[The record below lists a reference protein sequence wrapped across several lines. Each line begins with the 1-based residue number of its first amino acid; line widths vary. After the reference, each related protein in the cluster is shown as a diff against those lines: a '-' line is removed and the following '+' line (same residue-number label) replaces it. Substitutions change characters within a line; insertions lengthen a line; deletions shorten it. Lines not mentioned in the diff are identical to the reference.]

1 MKELK
6 VAMQDLGCIFEPES
20 VAVSGVSPGN
30 AGERYT
36 DYLLKYGFKGN
47 IYPLRP
53 KGGEFR
59 GLKICPSIKD
69 VPGPVDLIICCI
81 PAQHVPELL
90 TDSATKGVKA
100 AVLHTAGF
108 SETGRREGRELE
120 AEVVRVAQAKGIRIV
135 GPNCMGIYR
144 PKAGLAF
151 AYEFPLE
158 SGRMALICQSGGNS
172 NFLVRAAAERGIRFS
187 KAVSYG
193 NACDVNETDLME
205 YFIHDDETDLVA
217 AYIEGVKDG
226 PRFRDVLGRL
236 GSVKPVVILKAGATP
251 AGEKATASHTGA
263 LADSDAAWN
272 AIFSQTGAIRVDSLD
287 ELVDMMVTLRFMP
300 VPPRGKR
307 IATMGVGGGVSVLA
321 TDECHNARFVMA
333 PLDEAVKR
341 DLTRNV
347 TSDAGVML
355 GNPIDFPFW
364 AMSEEQFRDALRT
377 LLKWEGIDLFLFLA
391 PLRQS
396 EPPLAEYVPFVDYQ
410 LSNLI
415 KAANEC
421 GKPTAV
427 VINLL
432 ATGQSWL
439 AAAGLQQK
447 CYEAGLPTYQSA
459 ASALKAIGRLMRYH
473 EFRRSS

>member
-1 MKELK
+1 MR
-6 VAMQDLGCIFEPES
+6 DLRFIFDPVS
-20 VAVSGVSPGN
+20 VAVAGVSPGN

-36 DYLLKYGFKGN
+36 DYLLQYGFKGP

-59 GLKICPSIKD
+59 GLKLYPGIKD

-90 TDSATKGVKA
+90 RDGAAKGVKA

-108 SETGRREGRELE
+108 SETGRPEGSELE
-120 AEVVRVAQAKGIRIV
+120 AEVVRVARAKGIRIV

-151 AYEFPLE
+151 AYEFPRE
-158 SGRMALICQSGGNS
+158 SGRTALICQSGGNS
-172 NFLVRAAAERGIRFS
+172 NFLVRAAAERGIRWS

-193 NACDVNETDLME
+193 NACDINETDLME
-205 YFIHDDETDLVA
+205 YFIGDSETDMVA

-226 PRFRDVLGRL
+226 PRFREVLGRL
-236 GSVKPVVILKAGATP
+236 SAVKPVVILKAGATP
-251 AGEKATASHTGA
+251 AGERAAASHTGA
-263 LADSDAAWN
+263 LAGSDAAWN
-272 AIFSQTGAIRVDSLD
+272 AIFSQSRAIRVDTLD
-287 ELVDMMVTLRFMP
+287 ELVDMMVTLRFIP
-300 VPPRGKR
+300 VLPRGKR

-321 TDECHNARFVMA
+321 TDECHDAGFVMA
-333 PLDEAVKR
+333 PLDAAVKR
-341 DLTRNV
+341 DLARNV

-415 KAANEC
+415 KVANEC

-427 VINLL
+427 VINFL

-439 AAAGLQQK
+439 AASGLQQK
-447 CYEAGLPTYQSA
+447 CYEAGLPTYHST
-459 ASALKAIGRLMRYH
+459 ASALKAIGRLIKYR
-473 EFRRSS
+473 EARP

>member
-1 MKELK
+1 MNRTDSFS
-6 VAMQDLGCIFEPES
+6 AIFDPAS
-20 VAVSGVSPGN
+20 VAVTGVSPGS

-36 DYLLKYGFKGN
+36 DYLLTYGFKGK

-59 GLKICPSIKD
+59 GMKIYKSIKD
-69 VPGPVDLIICCI
+69 VAGPVDLIICCI
-81 PAQHVPELL
+81 PAQHVPDLL
-90 TDSATKGVKA
+90 RESAAKGVKA
-100 AVLHTAGF
+100 AILHTAGF
-108 SETGRREGRELE
+108 SETGRREGQELE
-120 AEVVRVAQAKGIRIV
+120 AEVVRVARATGMRLV

-144 PKAGLAF
+144 PRAGLAF
-151 AYEFPLE
+151 AYEFPRE
-158 SGRMALICQSGGNS
+158 SGRTALICQSGGNS
-172 NFLVRAAAERGIRFS
+172 NFLIRAAAERGIRFS

-205 YFIHDDETDLVA
+205 YFIADDETDLVA

-226 PRFRDVLGRL
+226 PRFRDVLRRL
-236 GSVKPVVILKAGATP
+236 SAVKPVIVLKGGATP
-251 AGEKATASHTGA
+251 AGKEAAASHTAA
-263 LADSDAAWN
+263 LAGSDAAWN
-272 AIFSQTGAIRVDSLD
+272 AVFSQSRAVRVDTLD
-287 ELVDMMVTLRFMP
+287 EMVDMMVTFRFMP

-321 TDECHNARFVMA
+321 TDECHNAGFLMA
-333 PLDEAVKR
+333 PLDEAVRR

-347 TSDAGVML
+347 ASDAGAML
-355 GNPIDFPFW
+355 SNPVDFPFW
-364 AMSEEQFRDALRT
+364 TMSEEHFRDAIRT
-377 LLKWEGIDLFLFLA
+377 LMKWEGIDLFLFLA

-415 KAANEC
+415 KVAHEC

-427 VINLL
+427 VINFL

-447 CYEAGLPTYQSA
+447 CYEAGLPTYHST

-473 EFRRSS
+473 EPK